1 MSLNIS
7 TINRNKF
14 VAKFDEILAR
24 GLSSGM
30 GKRDGQMCIEA
41 AVCAALD
48 LPHGDE
54 PQCVATTVRTFKI
67 ALNDSNWSS
76 PQARAAGLR
85 DLGIAQV
92 GSLGVVDDNVFVQK
106 IAEKTIRVLIPAL
119 FREVFP
125 NNQACLAAA
134 KRCEDEGTEE
144 AARAAEAAARDAWDA
159 GAAARAAWD
168 AGTAA
173 RDAWDAGAAAR
184 AAWDAGT
191 AARAAAGAARDA
203 WAARA
208 ASWAAAGDAAR
219 AAGAAA
225 EAAAWA
231 IRAARDAAGA
241 AAGAARDK
249 YLVLSAKLALEV
261 LREMG
266 SPGVGW
272 L

>member
-54 PQCVATTVRTFKI
+54 PQCVAAAVRTFKI

-76 PQARAAGLR
+76 TQARAAGMR

-125 NNQACLAAA
+125 NNEACLAAA

-144 AARAAEAAARDAWDA
+144 AARAA
-159 GAAARAAWD
+159 GAAAWSAWAA
-168 AGTAA
+168 
-173 RDAWDAGAAAR
+173 AGAE
-184 AAWDAGT
+184 
-191 AARAAAGAARDA
+191 AAAGAARDA
-203 WAARA
+203 AWAAGAAEAAAGAAEAARDAWSAAEAVARAAWAARDA
-208 ASWAAAGDAAR
+208 AWAVAR
-219 AAGAAA
+219 AAGAARDA
-225 EAAAWA
+225 AWAARAAAWT
-231 IRAARDAAGA
+231 ARA
-241 AAGAARDK
+241 AAGAAGDK